1 MEFTQSGNAAL
12 TQPHSAERRGDC
24 PIGAM
29 APNPIFIQTE
39 DGLANLDCARFPLA
53 GSFGDVMAAIT
64 SLYSDLHEYRTIA
77 IDRLDWLERM
87 I

>member
-29 APNPIFIQTE
+29 ARWKIPIMLGQCIPIGVFMP
-39 DGLANLDCARFPLA
+39 AARLP
-53 GSFGDVMAAIT
+53 
-64 SLYSDLHEYRTIA
+64 H
-77 IDRLDWLERM
+77 RLFLQMQKDM
-87 I
+87 QS